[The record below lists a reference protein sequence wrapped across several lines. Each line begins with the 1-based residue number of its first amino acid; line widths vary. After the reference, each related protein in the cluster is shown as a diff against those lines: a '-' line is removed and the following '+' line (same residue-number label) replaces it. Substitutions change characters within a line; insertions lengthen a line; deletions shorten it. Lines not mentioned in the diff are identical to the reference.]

1 MLAMSK
7 RKKKPRVIAFM
18 SMFYRIVSLLG
29 GLALFLYG
37 MRIMG
42 DGLKSSSGGA
52 LKSVLASVTDKPVKG
67 FILGLIVTCMIQSST
82 ATIVLTVGLVGAGF
96 LKFSQSAGIVL
107 GANVGTAI
115 TAQIIRLMDVEAGES
130 SLLYFFKSDNLAP
143 MALIIGIILIMFIH
157 SRTSDVIGTVCMGF
171 GILFVGLMNMSAA
184 VSSLSGTLSKILVS
198 FEDNYLLGFLAGV
211 LVTGVIQSSSAV
223 IGILQSVASSVGVT
237 FCGVFA
243 IIIGVNIGDCI
254 TTYLVCRIGAKRDQI
269 RTCLVHII
277 YNVMAATLL
286 IVSISILRL
295 TGILSDTIW
304 TATLRSGGVANVHG
318 LFRLVPA
325 VILLPFSGQMQKLAV
340 KIVPDRDR
348 EDGKKK
354 QKDPLRELD
363 LRLVNNPYLAL
374 TESRHLIGRMAKTAV
389 KNFRSTAA
397 QLDSYDPKVH
407 DKIMEREDKLDQMT
421 DAANRYILV
430 VSPYITLEQDNLEQ
444 SFQLQAMTCFERIG
458 DLAVNIE
465 NNLKKLGSAEHPVTL
480 VGKKEL
486 ELVFSAVD
494 EILEQATE
502 AFAMDSVEETL
513 RVEPLEEV
521 IDELIETVR
530 NRHLERMTSGLCDV
544 VNGIQYEN
552 ILMHLERVADQCSD
566 LAVYHLGRY
575 DDKVRGRE
583 HQYIH
588 NLHVSEDPDYMT
600 RFHSS
605 YTKYYSL
612 LDGIEAEGEGETDE
626 NPGG

>member
-1 MLAMSK
+1 
-7 RKKKPRVIAFM
+7 M

-115 TAQIIRLMDVEAGES
+115 TAQIIRLMDVEAGEG

-143 MALIIGIILIMFIH
+143 MALIIGIVLIMFVH
-157 SRTSDVIGTVCMGF
+157 SRSSDVIGTVCMGF
-171 GILFVGLMNMSAA
+171 GILFVGLMNMSSA
-184 VSSLSGTLSKILVS
+184 VSSLSGMLSKVLVS
-198 FEDNYLLGFLAGV
+198 FEDNYVLGFLAGV
-211 LVTGVIQSSSAV
+211 LVTGIIQSSSAV

-243 IIIGVNIGDCI
+243 IIIGVNIGDCL
-254 TTYLVCRIGAKRDQI
+254 TTYLVCRIGAKREQI

-277 YNVMAATLL
+277 YNVIAAVLL
-286 IVSISILRL
+286 IVSITVLRL
-295 TGILSDTIW
+295 TGILSDDFW
-304 TATLRSGGVANVHG
+304 TMTLRSGGVANVHG
-318 LFRLVPA
+318 LFRLIPA
-325 VILLPFSGQMQKLAV
+325 VVLLPLSGQMQKLAV
-340 KIVPDRDR
+340 KLVPDQAV
-348 EDGKKK
+348 EDGKKQK
-354 QKDPLRELD
+354 KDPLRELD
-363 LRLVNNPYLAL
+363 MRLVNNPYLAL
-374 TESRHLIGRMAKTAV
+374 SESRHLIGRMAKTAV

-397 QLDSYDPKVH
+397 QLDNYSPKAH
-407 DKIMEREDKLDQMT
+407 DKIMERENRLDQMT

-465 NNLKKLGSAEHPVTL
+465 NNMKNLSSSEHPVTQ

-486 ELVFSAVD
+486 KLVFSAVE
-494 EILEQATE
+494 EILMQTTT
-502 AFAMDSVEETL
+502 AFSMDSIEET
-513 RVEPLEEV
+513 RRIEPMEEV
-521 IDELIETVR
+521 IDELVETVK
-530 NRHLERMTSGLCDV
+530 NRHLERMTGGVCDV
-544 VNGIQYEN
+544 ANGIQYEN

-575 DDKVRGRE
+575 DDEVRGKE

-588 NLHVSEDPDYMT
+588 NLHLSDDPDYMT
-600 RFHSS
+600 WFHSN

-612 LDGIEAEGEGETDE
+612 LDGIEAEEEGEADE
-626 NPGG
+626 NPGS